1 MCANCCWLQGVVAIT
16 CGLQMAAY
24 WQTFSASY
32 VKLFTENG
40 NALRKFWSRRTH
52 PAAGMSY
59 AVEPLF
65 QHCPQMKHEQS
76 FSSSSFCFCF
86 LPSTS
91 LLGIYSEICIH
102 PYSLSFML
110 LYIITGLQ
118 GISYLTTEA
127 EQDPLLDIK
136 IILIIN
142 CIIIC
147 AYTVIEQIISNMKHD
162 WQVCVCVCVCGGGW
176 VGGLERERESV
187 CAYIHVLL

>member
-16 CGLQMAAY
+16 CELQTAAY

-40 NALRKFWSRRTH
+40 NAHRKFWSRRTH
-52 PAAGMSY
+52 PAPGMSY
-59 AVEPLF
+59 AADPLF
-65 QHCPQMKHEQS
+65 QHCPQLKHEQS
-76 FSSSSFCFCF
+76 FFSSSFCFWSFVFCF

-118 GISYLTTEA
+118 GISYMTSEA
-127 EQDPLLDIK
+127 EQDPILDIK
-136 IILIIN
+136 NILIIN

-147 AYTVIEQIISNMKHD
+147 AYTVIEQIVTNMKYD
-162 WQVCVCVCVCGGGW
+162 WQVCVCVCVVEVGGG
-176 VGGLERERESV
+176 RD
-187 CAYIHVLL
+187 